1 MIMAMTRESVKDF
14 YGRIIGA
21 IETYDNGDKKAK
33 DQYGKIL
40 GFYDKRQNVT
50 KDAYGKIVA
59 RGDTT
64 SSLIWQAYN
73 EWKLK
78 NNIR

>member
-1 MIMAMTRESVKDF
+1 M
-14 YGRIIGA
+14 
-21 IETYDNGDKKAK
+21 
-33 DQYGKIL
+33 